1 MKRSNPIRQLQK
13 NLEELKLDAILIS
26 HRPNIFYL
34 TGFTGSSAALL
45 VFRHSAVFLTD
56 GRYTEQAAREVK
68 DVRIRWARDGLMPEA
83 ASVASKHGAR
93 RVAFESRHITHDM
106 YLWLRR
112 ALRSKSQLVPC
123 IDWVEELRAVKT
135 SEEVAK
141 IRASLRTV
149 MAAFEE
155 TLPVVRPGIR
165 ERDLSAELEYRM
177 KRHGAQKVSF
187 DLIVASGPRS
197 ALPHG
202 IASER
207 RVRRNEFLVFDLG
220 AILRGYSSDFTRTVY
235 VGRPSARAREIYKTV
250 AESQASAIAG
260 IGAGVPAAQID
271 YLARNVIER
280 KGYGRNFVHSTG
292 HGIGVEV
299 HEAPLIGT
307 RSTAILRAGQ
317 VITVEPGIYI
327 PHFGGVRIEDIVVVG
342 DRGCHNL
349 TETTREFIT
358 L

>member
-1 MKRSNPIRQLQK
+1 MKRSNPIRQLQR
-13 NLEELKLDAILIS
+13 NLEELKLDAILIT
-26 HRPNIFYL
+26 HLPNIFYL

-56 GRYTEQAAREVK
+56 GRYTAQATREVK
-68 DVRIRWARDGLMPEA
+68 GIRIGWSRNGLMPEA
-83 ASVASKHGAR
+83 ASVVTKHGAR

-106 YLWLRR
+106 YRWLKR
-112 ALRSKSQLVPC
+112 ALRSRSQLAPC

-149 MAAFEE
+149 MTAFEE
-155 TLPVVRPGIR
+155 TLPMVRPGIR
-165 ERDLSAELEYRM
+165 ERELSAELEYRM

-250 AESQASAIAG
+250 AESQECAIAG

-271 YLARNVIER
+271 HLARNVIER
-280 KGYGRNFVHSTG
+280 KGYGKNFVHSTG

-299 HEAPLIGT
+299 HEAPLIGA
-307 RSTAILRAGQ
+307 RSTAVLRAGQ

-327 PHFGGVRIEDIVVVG
+327 PHFGGVRIEDMVVVG
-342 DRGCHNL
+342 DRGCRNM
-349 TETTREFIT
+349 TETTKDLIT

>member
-1 MKRSNPIRQLQK
+1 MKRSTLISRLQE
-13 NLEELKLDAILIS
+13 NLKERNLDAFLVT
-26 HRPNIFYL
+26 HLPNIFYL
-34 TGFTGSSAALL
+34 TGFSGSSAALV
-45 VFRHSAVFLTD
+45 VFRHAAVFLTD
-56 GRYTEQAAREVK
+56 GRYTEQASREVK
-68 DVRIRWARDGLMPEA
+68 NAQIKAARNGLMPA
-83 ASVASKHGAR
+83 VASVVLRRGAR
-93 RVAFESRHITHDM
+93 RVALESRHLTYDM
-106 YLWLRR
+106 YRWLKKE
-112 ALRSKSQLVPC
+112 LHLKGQLVPC
-123 IDWVEELRAVKT
+123 VDWVEELRAVKT
-135 SEEVAK
+135 PVEIEK

-155 TLPVVRPGIR
+155 TLPAVRPGVR
-165 ERDLSAELEYRM
+165 ERELSAELEYRM

-207 RVRRNEFLVFDLG
+207 KVCRNEFLVFDLG

-235 VGRPSARAREIYKTV
+235 VGRPSARAREIYKIV
-250 AESQASAIAG
+250 AESQECAIAG
-260 IGAGVPAAQID
+260 IGAGIPAAHID
-271 YLARNVIER
+271 HLARNVIEQ

-307 RSTAILRAGQ
+307 RSTAVLRAGQ
-317 VITVEPGIYI
+317 VITVEPGIYL
-327 PHFGGVRIEDIVVVG
+327 PHYGGVRIEDIVVVDQG
-342 DRGCHNL
+342 GCRNL
-349 TETTREFIT
+349 TETTRELIT